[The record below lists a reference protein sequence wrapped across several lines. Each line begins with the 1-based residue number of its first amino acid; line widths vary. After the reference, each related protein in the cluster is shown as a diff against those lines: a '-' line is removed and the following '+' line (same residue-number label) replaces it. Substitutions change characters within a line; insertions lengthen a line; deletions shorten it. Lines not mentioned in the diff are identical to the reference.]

1 MQEEEEKGEEKEE
14 REGQG
19 GQGGGEEVEKKTIDL
34 WGKEKRDN
42 NFTYISGHAEEVSSI
57 YLPENSSE
65 HSTST
70 KAFCS

>member
-19 GQGGGEEVEKKTIDL
+19 GGEVEKTIDL

-42 NFTYISGHAEEVSSI
+42 NFTYISEHAEEVNGI